1 MWNKLGNLYLA
12 GARPELAMVAFE
24 RSIVIDSNQMESH
37 LSTAKILLYVEDYQ
51 HTIYHLHQ
59 MMLSAEHYEH
69 LDANRL
75 RELVAHGICQSFIA
89 STESKQKYSPIP
101 TREQVI
107 AANREINLET
117 PELLQG
123 IELSS
128 DDITSFYPLAEAFMG
143 KRAQALK

>member
-75 RELVAHGICQSFIA
+75 RELVRMESVKFSLLRLNRNRSIHRFLR
-89 STESKQKYSPIP
+89 ESK
-101 TREQVI
+101 
-107 AANREINLET
+107 
-117 PELLQG
+117 
-123 IELSS
+123 
-128 DDITSFYPLAEAFMG
+128 
-143 KRAQALK
+143 